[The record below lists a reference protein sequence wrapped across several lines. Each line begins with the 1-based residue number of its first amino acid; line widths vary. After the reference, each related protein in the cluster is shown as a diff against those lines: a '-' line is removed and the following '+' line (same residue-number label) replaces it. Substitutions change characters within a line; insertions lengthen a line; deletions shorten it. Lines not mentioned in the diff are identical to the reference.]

1 MKSAAVLGIK
11 EDHIKIIDDRHL
23 PDDPDVEWNGNVVG
37 NHILDMVG
45 RHGIKTVRT
54 LLLHFGKP

>member
-1 MKSAAVLGIK
+1 MKSAAVLGMK

-45 RHGIKTVRT
+45 RHGIKTVST
-54 LLLHFGKP
+54 YKFW